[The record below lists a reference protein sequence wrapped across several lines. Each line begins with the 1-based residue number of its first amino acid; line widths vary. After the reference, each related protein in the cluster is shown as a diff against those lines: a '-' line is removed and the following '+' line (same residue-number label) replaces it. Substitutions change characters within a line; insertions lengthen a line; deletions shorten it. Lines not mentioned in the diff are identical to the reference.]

1 MKTEAMITHNTSRK
15 AFPKPEGQNAPFVN
29 KPDRHGMDLDAHYA
43 QPRFWDKTVVGRPL
57 TDAAI
62 ARYERQGRYGRSH
75 LRIPDSSHGR
85 LIYST

>member
-57 TDAAI
+57 TDRRI
-62 ARYERQGRYGRSH
+62 AFYERQGRYRERRAVWQQNGN
-75 LRIPDSSHGR
+75 R
-85 LIYST
+85 LVYSA